1 MFVHMISHTIFFWGG
16 VLMTENMLSMGQKKS
31 FHSLFKK
38 VLLFFLSGQCNEV
51 YNFHPLVQVD
61 LRMSEYKKKTEPQM
75 LFPLFLCSHQDFA
88 DPLYTEGGTFHLV
101 TLSSINSFVHKT
113 ISSTDQ
119 CVSCFKYQLMTM
131 FCIWNLKVSYW
142 FL

>member
-1 MFVHMISHTIFFWGG
+1 MYVAIPKPVELKFLFVNVCTYDLAYHFFLGGG

-61 LRMSEYKKKTEPQM
+61 LRMSEYKKKRATDV
-75 LFPLFLCSHQDFA
+75 FPDISVQSSRFCRSTLHRRRNIPPRYAF
-88 DPLYTEGGTFHLV
+88 FH
-101 TLSSINSFVHKT
+101 K
-113 ISSTDQ
+113 Q
-119 CVSCFKYQLMTM
+119 
-131 FCIWNLKVSYW
+131 FCT
-142 FL
+142 